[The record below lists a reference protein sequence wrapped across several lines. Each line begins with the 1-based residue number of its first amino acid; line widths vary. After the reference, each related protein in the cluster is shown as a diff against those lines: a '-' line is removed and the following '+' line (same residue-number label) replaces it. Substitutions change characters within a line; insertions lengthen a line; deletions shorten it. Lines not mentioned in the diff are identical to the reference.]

1 VKAFLAK
8 NNSTSVLVSIF
19 ETGLLSKTAV
29 FTKNLLSM
37 QSSIPVGGKIIKG
50 GIKLKGL
57 LEKVPLSITHNT
69 SNNNNN
75 DGYCRDFAACRLLYI
90 GNGKRA
96 VSDVAR
102 RLMGIIRDPSS
113 YNGDHKGASP
123 PLKERRC
130 THVL

>member
-19 ETGLLSKTAV
+19 ETGLLSKTAA

-37 QSSIPVGGKIIKG
+37 QSSIPVVGKIIKG

-69 SNNNNN
+69 SNNNN
-75 DGYCRDFAACRLLYI
+75 DGSCRDFAACRLLYI

-96 VSDVAR
+96 VSVVAR
-102 RLMGIIRDPSS
+102 RLM
-113 YNGDHKGASP
+113 
-123 PLKERRC
+123 E
-130 THVL
+130 

>member
-19 ETGLLSKTAV
+19 ETGLLSKTAA

-37 QSSIPVGGKIIKG
+37 QSSIPVVGKIIKG

-75 DGYCRDFAACRLLYI
+75 NDGSCRDFAACRLLYI

-102 RLMGIIRDPSS
+102 RLM
-113 YNGDHKGASP
+113 
-123 PLKERRC
+123 E
-130 THVL
+130 

>member
-1 VKAFLAK
+1 
-8 NNSTSVLVSIF
+8 
-19 ETGLLSKTAV
+19 
-29 FTKNLLSM
+29 M

-75 DGYCRDFAACRLLYI
+75 DGSCRDFAACRLLYI
-90 GNGKRA
+90 GNGKRD

-102 RLMGIIRDPSS
+102 RLM
-113 YNGDHKGASP
+113 
-123 PLKERRC
+123 E
-130 THVL
+130 

>member
-19 ETGLLSKTAV
+19 ETGLLSKTAA

-37 QSSIPVGGKIIKG
+37 QSSIPVVGKIIKG

-69 SNNNNN
+69 SNNN
-75 DGYCRDFAACRLLYI
+75 DGSCRDFAACRLLYI

-102 RLMGIIRDPSS
+102 RLM
-113 YNGDHKGASP
+113 
-123 PLKERRC
+123 E
-130 THVL
+130 